1 MSATYKMDISKFCG
15 CFSSFE
21 EFFNKV
27 NLSKYVVRAFPTYG
41 DDELDSDTI
50 YKTIIGSFPYK
61 DELILIV
68 TDAEGSATRE
78 EFNKRSSELGVE
90 FIKFSDLIGEEGCCI
105 CPSDQFEDVVTEV
118 KEVKLKK
125 EV

>member
-1 MSATYKMDISKFCG
+1 MDISKFYG

-27 NLSKYVVRAFPTYG
+27 NLSKYVIRAFPAYE
-41 DDELDSDTI
+41 DDALDNDVI

-68 TDAEGSATRE
+68 TDAEGSVTRE

-90 FIKFSDLIGEEGCCI
+90 FIKFSDLIGEEGWCI
-105 CPSDQFEDVVTEV
+105 YPSDQFEDVVTEV

-125 EV
+125 EI